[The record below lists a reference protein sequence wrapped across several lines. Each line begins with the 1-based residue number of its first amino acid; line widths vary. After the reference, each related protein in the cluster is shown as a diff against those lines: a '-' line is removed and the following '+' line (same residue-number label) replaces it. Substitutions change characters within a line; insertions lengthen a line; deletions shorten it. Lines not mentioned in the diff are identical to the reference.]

1 MKDILVYLQKGAL
14 LAQNPSNPE
23 SIKELDENDLEI
35 IRQEKTRMLF
45 NISCLDPSG

>member
-23 SIKELDENDLEI
+23 AIQELDQNDLEVI
-35 IRQEKTRMLF
+35 HQEKTRMHYTSRL
-45 NISCLDPSG
+45 SPSV